1 MGAVNKPDA
10 LTVPDVAAH
19 ATVVFEVLITVAVN
33 CWVFPETTVAVEGE
47 AEMLTALA
55 LDDTLAPPQP
65 ARISRPENNR
75 EARKKNQPGSLFRRG
90 FEPFSG
96 SRKTRGSGGQVRC
109 AIPVQSSNARN

>member
-1 MGAVNKPDA
+1 MGAVNKPEA

-19 ATVVFEVLITVAVN
+19 ATVVFEVLLTVAVN

-55 LDDTLAPPQP
+55 LDDTLAPPQA
-65 ARISRPENNR
+65 ARIIKPEIR
-75 EARKKNQPGSLFRRG
+75 HTRKMNQTGSLFRRG

-96 SRKTRGSGGQVRC
+96 RRKTRGSGGQLRC